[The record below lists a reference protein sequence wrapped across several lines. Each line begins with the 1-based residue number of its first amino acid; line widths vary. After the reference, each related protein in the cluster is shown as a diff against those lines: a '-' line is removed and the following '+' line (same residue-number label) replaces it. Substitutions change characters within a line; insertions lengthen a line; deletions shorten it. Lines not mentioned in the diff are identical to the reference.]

1 MVIVWLVVGV
11 VVGALAAGLAAQR
24 RLRLQG
30 AELVEARGQVAVAQA
45 ELGHVREA
53 SERERVDHERQ
64 SREADERFEALAG
77 RVLATTVERFG
88 SAQGELQR
96 ERDAR
101 LEVALGPLREALDSY
116 QRRLA
121 DYDREHV
128 SALSEVRQRADD
140 LLNVQQQAL
149 GETSRLNQLL
159 GRSSERGRWGEV
171 QLANVL
177 TASGLVE
184 KIDFDLQVTT
194 ATEEGRRR
202 PDCVVHLPGAE
213 VAIDAKFPFDR
224 FEEALAAEDPAVRET
239 RYREHAQALR
249 LHVRALGDRAYWSS
263 LEASPEFVVCFV
275 PSDAAVATALSVDPE
290 LSTTATRARVLLTG
304 PTTLL
309 ALLWS
314 VQSVVRQHRT
324 TVNAEEIRAE
334 AEKVYERVRVVA
346 EHLGALGKSLNDAT
360 RHFNKL
366 VGSVESRLL
375 PVARSLHGLGVAPAA
390 RVLGTTDE
398 VPTLPVGLTP
408 QRWGDLPGHDE
419 DTGALDAEVVEPSAD
434 EGDAP
439 Q

>member
-1 MVIVWLVVGV
+1 MESVWLVVGV
-11 VVGALAAGLAAQR
+11 VVGALAAGLTAQR

-30 AELVEARGQVAVAQA
+30 TELAAARQQVALAEAELSH
-45 ELGHVREA
+45 LREA
-53 SERERVDHERQ
+53 AERERVDHERQ
-64 SREADERFEALAG
+64 AREADARFEVLAG

-88 SAQGELQR
+88 STQGELQR

-121 DYDREHV
+121 DFDKEHV
-128 SALSEVRQRADD
+128 NALSEVRQRADD
-140 LLNVQQQAL
+140 LLSVQQQAL

-202 PDCVVHLPGAE
+202 PDCVVHLPGAQ

-224 FEEALAAEDPAVRET
+224 FEEALAIEDPAEREA

-263 LEASPEFVVCFV
+263 LDASPEFVVCFV
-275 PSDAAVATALSVDPE
+275 PSDAAVATALSVDSE
-290 LSTTATRARVLLTG
+290 LSATATRARVLLTG

-324 TVNAEEIRAE
+324 AVNAEQIRAE

-390 RVLGTTDE
+390 RVLGVTAE
-398 VPTLPVGLTP
+398 VPTLPVGLSP
-408 QRWGDLPGHDE
+408 QRWDDLPERDE
-419 DTGALDAEVVEPSAD
+419 AAGALDAEVVEPSAD
-434 EGDAP
+434 EGDQP